1 MQGEIPAQVPRWTTS
16 LNGYLPQTAE
26 VAFDL
31 KLDQIKAKIQTF
43 KAKAALKILGIKTN
57 WMLKTLQCCIQ
68 WRLCPD
74 WIWEEISRG
83 RFTSTDLVPSLLGFP
98 LERKSFKYCCLAWQK
113 MVDLWI
119 QFLRHEIQ
127 YVDEIMYF
135 LVDVRFRA
143 ISELR
148 SNSVTVM
155 P

>member
-1 MQGEIPAQVPRWTTS
+1 
-16 LNGYLPQTAE
+16 
-26 VAFDL
+26 
-31 KLDQIKAKIQTF
+31 
-43 KAKAALKILGIKTN
+43 
-57 WMLKTLQCCIQ
+57 
-68 WRLCPD
+68 
-74 WIWEEISRG
+74 
-83 RFTSTDLVPSLLGFP
+83 
-98 LERKSFKYCCLAWQK
+98 